1 MKKLELIKL
10 STIRARIA
18 ILISIQIVFIIISF
32 IILSYYQSQVI
43 YIENSINI
51 ADKNRFLTA
60 NLMLKISE
68 YILEGSNDA
77 SKINSAINQLES
89 NILTLG
95 HNGKVSDIPLT
106 LGSLDFLEDWNIIY
120 QKWVSLKSILIN
132 NIIKPNEKMSMM
144 ISPAGAEA
152 ASSIRIDNAIKTKLE
167 PYTLY

>member
-18 ILISIQIVFIIISF
+18 ILIFIQIVFIIISF

-43 YIENSINI
+43 YLENSINI

-68 YILEGSNDA
+68 YILEGSNDV

-95 HNGKVSDIPLT
+95 HNEKVSDIHLA
-106 LGSLDFLEDWNIIY
+106 LGFQTFW
-120 QKWVSLKSILIN
+120 
-132 NIIKPNEKMSMM
+132 
-144 ISPAGAEA
+144 
-152 ASSIRIDNAIKTKLE
+152 RIGI
-167 PYTLY
+167 